1 MHQHWIWRRSVMA
14 GLVFTLTACFSPP
27 DVVGAGE
34 HSGTDGKN
42 AAIRL
47 VPEPPGTRCPQGG
60 TAILTGLDD
69 NEDGALSD
77 DEVKQTSY
85 VCSGG
90 GGQTGSMSLVKLM
103 PEAAGARCASG
114 GTAVLSGLD
123 TNSDGIQGDTEVSS
137 TQYLCNGE
145 DGKSGNTY
153 LVKLLPESSGTHCP
167 RNGTAVL
174 GGIDANANA
183 QLEGD
188 EVTTT
193 QYVCTPMAEAVGNQ
207 ALIRLDAE
215 PAGANCSQGGTAVKS
230 GLDANSN
237 GSLETSEVTN
247 TTFVCN
253 GLRGNDGKNGKNS
266 LVRLDPDA
274 SGTNCAYGGMAVKSG
289 LDLNGDK
296 VLNDTEVTTTQ
307 FVCSM
312 ANLFRTKWASNPRG
326 GYASGEITNLWVPVS
341 RRVSI
346 YKTKDTSR
354 IKLTISD
361 NFRVGLGSLG
371 GGGWY
376 SVRMNG
382 SGMGCDAKQYNSNPY
397 GMTQDYQFPFAN
409 ICLTDQLPKGLYE
422 FDVWSIADGGTSYMG
437 GSYSGSAMLLVEE
450 MDDNQPYAFSKEGV
464 GEGTASTSLVKVN
477 GREVTF
483 TKQSTSSLLKVTLA
497 DTFRVSLVQDGASA
511 TVMVRL
517 DGAVTGCYTGK
528 QDAQGRGA
536 NIINPFVMTCI
547 LSNVSAGRHQLDVAF
562 SHTTGGGDAHLGWE
576 RSSPLLLVEELPNT
590 GLTFSSM
597 NIGSGELSGDWAGVG
612 ARQIAH
618 NVSLPGK
625 TLKVTYSDTFRAVAN
640 CNNKGGSFQLYVDYQ
655 PTGCINGQFVS
666 SAGPAQNHHHPMNLT
681 CLVPNLMPGYHTF
694 SIWSTTLQKDGSTCG
709 SNFFGWNRGQNLLMV
724 EELP

>member
-1 MHQHWIWRRSVMA
+1 MHQHWIWRRSVVA
-14 GLVFTLTACFSPP
+14 GLVVSLTACFAPP
-27 DVVGAGE
+27 DVVGAGGNN
-34 HSGTDGKN
+34 GTDGKN
-42 AAIRL
+42 ASVRL

-69 NEDGALSD
+69 NADGALSD

-103 PEAAGARCASG
+103 PESAGAQCASG
-114 GTAVLSGLD
+114 GTAILSGLD
-123 TNSDGIQGDTEVSS
+123 TNADGIQGDTEVSS
-137 TQYLCNGE
+137 TQYLCNGG
-145 DGKSGNTY
+145 DGWRGNTY
-153 LVKLLPESSGTHCP
+153 LVKLVPEASGAHCS
-167 RNGTAVL
+167 RSGTAVL
-174 GGIDANANA
+174 GGIDVNANA
-183 QLEGD
+183 QLEST

-193 QYVCTPMAEAVGNQ
+193 QYVCSPLAEAAGNQ
-207 ALIRLDAE
+207 ALIRLDVE
-215 PAGANCSQGGTAVKS
+215 PSGANCGQGGTAVKS

-237 GSLETSEVTN
+237 GTLESSEVTN

-253 GLRGNDGKNGKNS
+253 GLRGNDGQNGRNS

-274 SGTNCAYGGMAVKSG
+274 SGTNCAYGGTAVKSG

-296 VLNDTEVTTTQ
+296 VLNDAEVTTTQ

-326 GYASGEITNLWVPVS
+326 GYPSGEITNLWVPVS
-341 RRVSI
+341 RRVSL

-354 IKLTISD
+354 IKLTVSD
-361 NFRVGLGSLG
+361 NFRVGLNSTG

-382 SGMGCDAKQYNSNPY
+382 SGMGCDAKQYNSNAASWR
-397 GMTQDYQFPFAN
+397 QDYQFPFAN
-409 ICLTDQLPKGLYE
+409 VCLTDQLPKGLYE
-422 FDVWSIADGGTSYMG
+422 FDVWSIADLGTSYIG
-437 GSYSGSAMLLVEE
+437 GNYSASALLLAEE
-450 MDDNQPYAFSKEGV
+450 MDDTQPYAFSKEGI
-464 GEGTASTSLVKVN
+464 GEGTVSKSLVKVN

-483 TKQSTSSLLKVTLA
+483 TKQSASSLLKVTLA
-497 DTFRVSLVQDGASA
+497 DTFRAGYAQDGASA

-517 DGAVTGCYTGK
+517 DSATTSCYTGK
-528 QDAQGRGA
+528 YDGQGTGG

-547 LSNVSAGRHQLDVAF
+547 LHNVSAGRHQLDVAF
-562 SHTTGGGDAHLGWE
+562 SQTAGGGDAHLGSE
-576 RSSPLLLVEELPNT
+576 RSSPLLLVEELPAT
-590 GLTFSSM
+590 GLTFSNMS
-597 NIGSGELSGDWAGVG
+597 IGSGELSGDWAGVG

-618 NVSLPGK
+618 NVSSPGK
-625 TLKVTYSDTFRAVAN
+625 TLKVTYSDTFRAVSG
-640 CNNKGGSFQLYVDYQ
+640 CNGRWGSFQLYVDYQ
-655 PTGCINGQFVS
+655 PTGCINGQFVWN
-666 SAGPAQNHHHPMNLT
+666 AGATQNHHHPMNLT
-681 CLVPNLMPGYHTF
+681 CLVPNLAPGYHTF
-694 SIWSTTLQKDGSTCG
+694 SIWSTTLHQDGSTCG